1 MSLFYTALFEV
12 GSLFLL
18 FTNLFQ
24 TRGHHVKLPSLHSAN
39 SYENKKENA
48 QKKFWKNPQF
58 KKTKQKNCT
67 AGKKCKGSDG
77 EQRPRG

>member
-39 SYENKKENA
+39 SYENKKKL
-48 QKKFWKNPQF
+48 KKMH
-58 KKTKQKNCT
+58 KKILEKSTV
-67 AGKKCKGSDG
+67 
-77 EQRPRG
+77 